1 MVLSKTKMNKLV
13 KVNMRIKEIC
23 VLGGSGFVG
32 SAIVHRLSAAG
43 YNVKVLTRRREGSK
57 HLILLPYVQVIEC
70 DVMNE
75 AALAK
80 QVAGCDAVINL
91 IGILHED
98 KKVTFKA
105 MHTDLP
111 IRLLGICER
120 LGVCRFLHMSALQA
134 SSDAPSAYLRSKGAA
149 EGLLFAHE
157 GETQV
162 TIFRPSVIF
171 GRGDGFINLFA
182 KLAKLMPVIVLAKP
196 DAKFQPIWVEDVAH
210 AFVSSLENIDT
221 YGKQYDLGGPRIYTL
236 KELVQL
242 VVFLLGK
249 NRKIVGLNDKLSYLQ
264 AYALEKMPI
273 KLMTRDN
280 IHSMEVDSVVRGEF
294 PKDFGFQ
301 PAPLEVIVPDYLAN
315 DNPRNAYNK
324 FRGLAGR

>member
-1 MVLSKTKMNKLV
+1 
-13 KVNMRIKEIC
+13 MRIKEIC

-32 SAIVHRLSAAG
+32 SALVHRLSAAG
-43 YNVKVLTRRREGSK
+43 YNVKVLTRRREASK

-70 DVMNE
+70 DVMND
-75 AALAK
+75 AALAQ
-80 QVAGCDAVINL
+80 QVAGSDAVINL

-98 KKVTFKA
+98 KKLTFKT

-134 SSDAPSAYLRSKGAA
+134 SIDAPSVYLRSKGAA
-149 EGLLFAHE
+149 EAALLAHQ
-157 GETQV
+157 GETKV
-162 TIFRPSVIF
+162 TVFNPSVIF

-182 KLAKLMPVIVLAKP
+182 KLAKLMPVIALAKP
-196 DAKFQPIWVEDVAH
+196 DAKFQPIWVEDVAQ

-221 YGKQYDLGGPRIYTL
+221 YGKQYDLGGPRIYSL
-236 KELVQL
+236 KELVQF

-249 NRKIVGLNDKLSYLQ
+249 KRKIVGLNDKLSYLQ

-280 IHSMEVDSVVRGEF
+280 IYSMEVDSVVNGEF
-294 PKDFGFQ
+294 PKVFGFQ
-301 PAPLEVIVPDYLAN
+301 PTALEAIVPDYLAN

>member
-1 MVLSKTKMNKLV
+1 
-13 KVNMRIKEIC
+13 MRIKEIC

-43 YNVKVLTRRREGSK
+43 YNVRVLTRRREASK

-70 DVMNE
+70 DVMND
-75 AALAK
+75 AALAQ

-91 IGILHED
+91 IGILYEN
-98 KKVTFKA
+98 KKITFKA
-105 MHTDLP
+105 MHADLP
-111 IRLLGICER
+111 VRLLSICER
-120 LGVCRFLHMSALQA
+120 LDVCRLLHMSALQA
-134 SSDAPSAYLRSKGAA
+134 SVDAPSAYLRSKGAA
-149 EGLLFAHE
+149 AAELIAHQ
-157 GETQV
+157 GETKV

-182 KLAKLMPVIVLAKP
+182 KLAKLMPVIALAKP
-196 DAKFQPIWVEDVAH
+196 EARFQPIWVEDVAQ
-210 AFVSSLENIDT
+210 AFVNSLENIDT
-221 YGKQYDLGGPRIYTL
+221 YGKQYDLGGPRVYSL
-236 KELVQL
+236 KELVQF

-249 NRKIVGLNDKLSYLQ
+249 RRKIVGLNDKLSYLQ

-280 IHSMEVDSVVRGEF
+280 IYSMEVDSVVNGEF
-294 PKDFGFQ
+294 PKVFGFQ
-301 PAPLEVIVPDYLAN
+301 PTALEAIVPDYLAN

>member
-1 MVLSKTKMNKLV
+1 
-13 KVNMRIKEIC
+13 MRIKEIC

-43 YNVKVLTRRREGSK
+43 YNVKVLTRRREASK

-70 DVMNE
+70 DVMNDN
-75 AALAK
+75 ALAQ
-80 QVAGCDAVINL
+80 QVAGSDAVINL

-98 KKVTFKA
+98 KKITFKA

-134 SSDAPSAYLRSKGAA
+134 SIDAPSAYLRSKGAA
-149 EGLLFAHE
+149 EATLLAHQ
-157 GETQV
+157 GETKV
-162 TIFRPSVIF
+162 TVFNPSVIF

-182 KLAKLMPVIVLAKP
+182 NIAKLMPVIALAKP
-196 DAKFQPIWVEDVAH
+196 DAKFQPIWVEDVAQ

-249 NRKIVGLNDKLSYLQ
+249 KRKIVGLNDKLSYLQ
-264 AYALEKMPI
+264 AYALEKLPI

-280 IHSMEVDSVVRGEF
+280 IYSMEVDSVVNGEF
-294 PKDFGFQ
+294 PKVFGFQ
-301 PAPLEVIVPDYLAN
+301 PTALEAIVPDYLAN

>member
-1 MVLSKTKMNKLV
+1 
-13 KVNMRIKEIC
+13 MRIKDIC

-32 SAIVHRLSAAG
+32 SALVHRLSAAG
-43 YNVKVLTRRREGSK
+43 YNVKVLTRRREASK

-70 DVMNE
+70 DVMND
-75 AALAK
+75 AALAQ
-80 QVAGCDAVINL
+80 QVAGSDAVINL

-98 KKVTFKA
+98 KNLTFKTI
-105 MHTDLP
+105 HTDLP

-134 SSDAPSAYLRSKGAA
+134 SVDAPSAYLRSKGAA
-149 EGLLFAHE
+149 EVALMAHQ
-157 GETQV
+157 GNTQI

-182 KLAKLMPVIVLAKP
+182 KLVKLMPVIALAKP
-196 DAKFQPIWVEDVAH
+196 DAKFQPIWVEDVAQ

-221 YGKQYDLGGPRIYTL
+221 YGKQYDLGGPRIYSL
-236 KELVQL
+236 KGIVQF

-249 NRKIVGLNDKLSYLQ
+249 KRKIVGLNDKLSYLQ

-280 IHSMEVDSVVRGEF
+280 IYSMEVDSVTNGEF
-294 PKDFGFQ
+294 PKVFGFQ
-301 PAPLEVIVPDYLAN
+301 PTALEAIVPDYLAN

>member
-1 MVLSKTKMNKLV
+1 
-13 KVNMRIKEIC
+13 MRIKEIC

-32 SAIVHRLSAAG
+32 SALVHRLSAAG
-43 YNVKVLTRRREGSK
+43 YNVKVLTRRREASK

-70 DVMNE
+70 DVMND
-75 AALAK
+75 AALAQ
-80 QVAGCDAVINL
+80 QVAGSDAVINL
-91 IGILHED
+91 IGILHEN
-98 KKVTFKA
+98 KKLTFKT

-134 SSDAPSAYLRSKGAA
+134 SVDAPSAYLRSKGAA
-149 EGLLFAHE
+149 EVALIAHQ
-157 GETQV
+157 GETKV
-162 TIFRPSVIF
+162 TVFNPSVIF

-182 KLAKLMPVIVLAKP
+182 KLAKLMPVIALAKP
-196 DAKFQPIWVEDVAH
+196 DAKFQPIWVEDVAQ

-221 YGKQYDLGGPRIYTL
+221 YGKQYDLGGPRIYSL
-236 KELVQL
+236 KELVQF

-249 NRKIVGLNDKLSYLQ
+249 KRKIVGLNDKLSYLQ

-280 IHSMEVDSVVRGEF
+280 IYSMEVDSVVNGEF
-294 PKDFGFQ
+294 PKVFGFQ
-301 PAPLEVIVPDYLAN
+301 PTALEAIVPDYLAN